1 MRQIDSPENF
11 GELKR
16 AEKPAPEARP
26 EWVPTGTPHI
36 ERNVKDGRLRNVAPE
51 PPPDPLPY
59 MIYWGRS
66 TLLRLR

>member
-36 ERNVKDGRLRNVAPE
+36 ERNV
-51 PPPDPLPY
+51 
-59 MIYWGRS
+59 
-66 TLLRLR
+66 